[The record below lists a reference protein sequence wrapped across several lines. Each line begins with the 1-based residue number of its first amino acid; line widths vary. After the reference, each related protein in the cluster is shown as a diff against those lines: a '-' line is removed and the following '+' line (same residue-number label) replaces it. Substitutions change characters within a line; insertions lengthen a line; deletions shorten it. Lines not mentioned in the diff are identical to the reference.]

1 MDPKDPT
8 KDPENPKKPVE
19 TPTIKITKPLEKSL
33 YFRNNAIKSVQTTR
47 ILGYIDIEVTIDNPT
62 DTEIIGVKFYIDNE
76 LKHTDDAEPYSWS
89 WNEKVIGERTIKVA
103 AYTSTDE
110 EIASEK
116 ITVSILNLKVK

>member
-1 MDPKDPT
+1 VDPKDPT
-8 KDPENPKKPVE
+8 KDPENPEKPVE

-62 DTEIIGVKFYIDNE
+62 DATITGIKFYIDDE
-76 LKHTDDAEPYSWS
+76 LKHTDDTEPYSWS

-110 EIASEK
+110 EI
-116 ITVSILNLKVK
+116 TVSILNLKVK